1 MTRND
6 AVIIAASEPFLAPL
20 IACGNSFNRPY
31 DLFGVPRFSRSS
43 LSDLEGPLRGA
54 FVVNPPPTWS
64 LKRLHREVS
73 EHTSGATL
81 AVCFVHETKGFGAPV
96 DAMRWLASTP
106 EVFADSP
113 TSWATEHV
121 TCSISTNTDAPAL
134 ARQFVRSALRQW
146 QRPGAIESATLAA
159 SELVTNAVLHSRRP
173 SVDITIAAAL
183 SQSGVQLVVADE
195 AMTHL
200 PIRRRPTTTSRSG
213 RGLRIVDAVTTHW
226 GITVTPTQ
234 KRVWCEI
241 DETDHHERGR
251 CGGNQELSDVD
262 EDRRLPLGCA
272 GASSFR

>member
-6 AVIIAASEPFLAPL
+6 AVIMAAPEPLLAAL

-31 DLFGVPRFSRSS
+31 DFVGMPRFSRSS
-43 LSDLEGPLRGA
+43 LSDLEGPLRSA

-64 LKRLHREVS
+64 LKRLHREVN

-81 AVCFVHETKGFGAPV
+81 AVCFVDETKGFGAPV
-96 DAMRWLASTP
+96 DLQRNAMRWLASTP

-113 TSWATEHV
+113 TSWATDHV
-121 TCSISTNTDAPAL
+121 TCSISSNTDAPAL
-134 ARQFVRSALRQW
+134 ARRFVRSALSQW
-146 QRPGAIESATLAA
+146 QRPDAIESATLAA
-159 SELVTNAVLHSRRP
+159 SELVTNVVLHSRRP
-173 SVDITIAAAL
+173 SVDITLAAAL

-195 AMTHL
+195 ATTHL
-200 PIRRRPTTTSRSG
+200 PTRRRPTSTSRSG

-251 CGGNQELSDVD
+251 CGGNQELI
-262 EDRRLPLGCA
+262 
-272 GASSFR
+272 